1 MKKTFLYAAL
11 FLFGLSAGVTSC
23 SDDNNNGGDDADGGC
38 ACIDQIIDGC
48 CDIANEVGESKIGD
62 PINKWNDGKKTDA
75 LYAVESWYS
84 WHSRDDYSNNILSI
98 RNSYYNTLDG
108 TVAETSLSSLVKSKN
123 ATLNTQIVNAIMAAY
138 DAILAIPNPFRN
150 NIDSKEAV
158 AAQDACA
165 ALNTIL
171 NVNLRNFTK
180 TCSEEELDPIVD
192 LYMSAVVLPTYKN
205 LSEKN
210 AALYQTVNT
219 FVNNPSD
226 DNFEKCAEAWLEARQ
241 PWETSEAFLFGPV
254 DALGLDPNMDSWPLD
269 QDAIVN
275 ILNSGN
281 YENLNWADGD
291 SNDAIEAAQNVRGFH
306 TLEYLIFKDGKPR
319 TIGGTNEKGVGAA
332 DLNYTSDNA
341 KSWCNYMK
349 NVATLLQTDANNLY
363 KAWSQG
369 GVGSYT
375 EPFTTTFKSHKF

>member
-1 MKKTFLYAAL
+1 MKKSFLYAAL

-23 SDDNNNGGDDADGGC
+23 SDDNNNGGDAADGGC

-62 PINKWNDGKKTDA
+62 PISKYEEGDVTGA

-84 WHSRDDYSNNILSI
+84 WHSIDDYSNNILSI

-108 TVAETSLSSLVKSKN
+108 TVASTSLSALVKSKN
-123 ATLNTQIVNAIMAAY
+123 ASLDAQVVAAINKAYNAIQS
-138 DAILAIPNPFRN
+138 IPAPFRN
-150 NIDSKEAV
+150 HINSDEAK

-165 ALNTIL
+165 ELNTIL
-171 NVNLRNFTK
+171 DVNLRSFTK
-180 TCSEEELDPIVD
+180 TCSEEELDPIVTK
-192 LYMSAVVLPTYKN
+192 YMSDVVLPTYKT

-210 AALYQTVNT
+210 TALYNAVIT
-219 FVNNPSD
+219 FTENPSD
-226 DNFEKCAEAWLEARQ
+226 ANFSKCAAAWMDARQ

-269 QDAIVN
+269 QVAIVN
-275 ILNSGN
+275 ILTSGN
-281 YENLNWADGD
+281 FDELNWGDGD
-291 SNDAIEAAQNVRGFH
+291 DDDAIEAAQNVRGFH
-306 TLEYLIFKDGKPR
+306 TLEYLIFKDGQPR
-319 TIGGTNEKGVGAA
+319 TVNGTNESGAAAA
-332 DLNYTSDNA
+332 DLNYSADNA

-363 KAWSQG
+363 KAWSVG
-369 GVGSYT
+369 GVGNYT
-375 EPFTTTFKSHKF
+375 EPFTTTFISHNF

>member
-1 MKKTFLYAAL
+1 MKKTFLYATL
-11 FLFGLSAGVTSC
+11 FLFGLSLGVTSC
-23 SDDNNNGGDDADGGC
+23 SSDDNKGDEGADGGC

-62 PINKWNDGKKTDA
+62 PINKYNAGQTTEA

-84 WHSRDDYSNNILSI
+84 WHSIDDYSNNILSI

-108 TVAETSLSSLVKSKN
+108 SVASTSLSALVKSKN
-123 ATLNTQIVNAIMAAY
+123 ATLDAEIVAAINGAYNAIQN
-138 DAILAIPNPFRN
+138 IPAPFRN
-150 NIDSKEAV
+150 HINSSQAV
-158 AAQDACA
+158 AAQEACA
-165 ALNTIL
+165 TLNTTL
-171 NVNLRNFTK
+171 DVKLRKFTK
-180 TCSEEELDPIVD
+180 TCTEEELDPIVEK
-192 LYMSAVVLPTYKN
+192 YMSDVVLPTYKN

-210 AALYQTVNT
+210 TALYNAVIAFTE
-219 FVNNPSD
+219 NPSD
-226 DNFEKCAEAWLEARQ
+226 DNFSKCATAWMAARQ

-275 ILNSGN
+275 ILNSGKF
-281 YENLNWADGD
+281 ENLNWTDGD
-291 SNDAIEAAQNVRGFH
+291 SGDAIEAAQNVRGFH
-306 TLEYLIFKDGKPR
+306 TLEYLIFKDGQPR
-319 TIGGTNEKGVGAA
+319 KINGTNESGATAA
-332 DLNYTSDNA
+332 DLNYSSANA

-369 GVGSYT
+369 GVGKYT
-375 EPFTTTFKSHKF
+375 VPFTTTFKSHQF